1 MDKAV
6 DKTVSRRTVLGG
18 GLKAAVALGA
28 GSGVLSLLGDRASAQ
43 AHRSGP
49 SLLRNAKSTGKLTVA
64 ILGNAASNAVAL
76 KAFKAF
82 QNQTGI
88 TTTPLFINVPTWVDF
103 FEQIETRLIA
113 GVEIDTMN
121 LATEG
126 FRLFASKGVLAPL
139 DSFIGQDK
147 AVINSFYA
155 DMNQRTLTQFRQ
167 HAQIDGHTYYI
178 PWGYNTMGIWYNRAT
193 FKAGKVSEPSPD
205 WTWDDFFAAAT
216 ALTKAP
222 QNWGMNLT
230 IDVFQGI
237 EPWVF
242 TNGGQVLNNAWTS
255 VVIDNPAAVEACA
268 FARSLVAKNL
278 APSPGGTFNQFS
290 ALGQGHL
297 AMMGA
302 GIWPWN
308 YYVENGGGRTWRSS
322 HGPRR
327 CNKALPSAS
336 PPSPSSRHPR
346 ARTRRG
352 SSSSTRSPRASRPT
366 RRCLLR
372 VACPCG
378 SPSRTVLRSSRGCRP
393 GPSTSPP
400 RSSMPRRS
408 SASPTLPR
416 WKVTSTPPGSRSWP
430 GPYHRRW
437 DWRNCSPSSTVSST
451 SADRAT
457 AVPLDAWQRG

>member
-1 MDKAV
+1 MEKYLDK
-6 DKTVSRRTVLGG
+6 KLSRRSVLGG

-28 GSGVLSLLGDRASAQ
+28 APGVVSLLEGRSWAQRAA
-43 AHRSGP
+43 P
-49 SLLRNAKSTGKLTVA
+49 SLVKNIQSTGKLTVA

-82 QNQTGI
+82 QAQTGI

-139 DSFIGQDK
+139 DSYITQDK
-147 AVINSFYA
+147 ATINSFYA
-155 DMNQRTLTQFRQ
+155 DMNQRTLSQFRQ
-167 HAQIDGHTYYI
+167 HAQIDGHTYYV
-178 PWGYNTMGIWYNRAT
+178 PWGYNTMGIWYNRTT
-193 FKAGKVSEPSPD
+193 FKNGNVPEPSPT
-205 WTWDDFFAAAT
+205 WTWDDFLSAAT
-216 ALTKAP
+216 ALTKPP

-242 TNGGQVLNNAWTS
+242 TNGGTVLNNSWTRC
-255 VVIDNPAAVEACA
+255 VINNPAAVEACT
-268 FARSLVAKNL
+268 FARSLVAKKL

-308 YYVENGGGRTWRSS
+308 YYVENGGGGDLAIVPWPKKVQQGSPVGLAAFPILDASKSKDEAWEFVKYSISESFQANEAVPIEGGMPMRISIANSKSFLKSLPPGAEYFTAALDYANPVVGVTNASAVEADIDTTWQQILSGAIS
-322 HGPRR
+322 
-327 CNKALPSAS
+327 PSAGL
-336 PPSPSSRHPR
+336 
-346 ARTRRG
+346 AQLEAKANGELNLTE
-352 SSSSTRSPRASRPT
+352 
-366 RRCLLR
+366 
-372 VACPCG
+372 
-378 SPSRTVLRSSRGCRP
+378 
-393 GPSTSPP
+393 
-400 RSSMPRRS
+400 
-408 SASPTLPR
+408 
-416 WKVTSTPPGSRSWP
+416 
-430 GPYHRRW
+430 
-437 DWRNCSPSSTVSST
+437 
-451 SADRAT
+451 
-457 AVPLDAWQRG
+457 

>member
-1 MDKAV
+1 MEEFMQK
-6 DKTVSRRTVLGG
+6 KLSRRSVLGG

-28 GSGVLSLLGDRASAQ
+28 APGVVSLLEGRASAQ
-43 AHRSGP
+43 RTGP
-49 SLLRNAKSTGKLTVA
+49 ALVRNTKSTGKLTVA

-76 KAFKAF
+76 KAFKVF
-82 QNQTGI
+82 QTQTGI

-139 DSFIGQDK
+139 DAYIAQNKSTID
-147 AVINSFYA
+147 SFYS
-155 DMNQRTLTQFRQ
+155 DMNQRTLSQFRQ

-193 FKAGKVSEPSPD
+193 FKSGNVAEPTPD
-205 WTWDDFFAAAT
+205 WTWDDFMSTAT

-242 TNGGQVLNNAWTS
+242 TNGGTVLNNSWTS
-255 VVIDNPAAVEACA
+255 CVINNPAAVEACA
-268 FARSLVAKNL
+268 FARTLVANKV

-290 ALGQGHL
+290 ALGEGHL

-308 YYVENGGGRTWRSS
+308 YYVENGGGSNLAIVPW
-322 HGPRR
+322 P
-327 CNKALPSAS
+327 KK
-336 PPSPSSRHPR
+336 
-346 ARTRRG
+346 
-352 SSSSTRSPRASRPT
+352 
-366 RRCLLR
+366 
-372 VACPCG
+372 VQQG
-378 SPSRTVLRSSRGCRP
+378 SPVGLASFPILAASKSQDEAWEFVKYSISESFQANEAVPIEG
-393 GPSTSPP
+393 G
-400 RSSMPRRS
+400 MPMRIS
-408 SASPTLPR
+408 IANSKSFL
-416 WKVTSTPPGSRSWP
+416 KGLPPGAEYFTAALEYATPVVGVTNASAVEADIDSTWQQILSGAISP
-430 GPYHRRW
+430 GAGLAQLEAKA
-437 DWRNCSPSSTVSST
+437 NGELNAS
-451 SADRAT
+451 
-457 AVPLDAWQRG
+457 

>member
-1 MDKAV
+1 MEKYLDK
-6 DKTVSRRTVLGG
+6 KLSRRSVLGG

-28 GSGVLSLLGDRASAQ
+28 APGVVSLLEGRSWAQRAA
-43 AHRSGP
+43 P
-49 SLLRNAKSTGKLTVA
+49 SLVKNINSTGKLTVA

-82 QNQTGI
+82 QAQTGI

-139 DSFIGQDK
+139 DSYITQDK
-147 AVINSFYA
+147 ATINSFYA
-155 DMNQRTLTQFRQ
+155 DMNQRTLSQFRQ
-167 HAQIDGHTYYI
+167 HAQIDGHTYYV

-193 FKAGKVSEPSPD
+193 FKNGNVPEPSPT
-205 WTWDDFFAAAT
+205 WTWEDFLSAAT
-216 ALTKAP
+216 ALTKPP

-242 TNGGQVLNNAWTS
+242 TNGGTVLNDSWTRC
-255 VVIDNPAAVEACA
+255 VINNPAAVEACT
-268 FARSLVAKNL
+268 FARSLVAKKL

-308 YYVENGGGRTWRSS
+308 YYVENGGGSDLAIVPWPKKVQQGSPVGLAAFPILDASKSKDEAWEFVKYSISESFQANEAVPIEGGMPMRISIANSNSFLKGLPPGAEYFTAALDYANPVVGVTNASAVEADIDTTWQQILSGAIS
-322 HGPRR
+322 
-327 CNKALPSAS
+327 PSAGL
-336 PPSPSSRHPR
+336 
-346 ARTRRG
+346 AQLEAKANG
-352 SSSSTRSPRASRPT
+352 E
-366 RRCLLR
+366 LN
-372 VACPCG
+372 
-378 SPSRTVLRSSRGCRP
+378 
-393 GPSTSPP
+393 
-400 RSSMPRRS
+400 
-408 SASPTLPR
+408 
-416 WKVTSTPPGSRSWP
+416 VTE
-430 GPYHRRW
+430 
-437 DWRNCSPSSTVSST
+437 
-451 SADRAT
+451 
-457 AVPLDAWQRG
+457 

>member
-1 MDKAV
+1 MEKYLDK
-6 DKTVSRRTVLGG
+6 KLSRRSVLGG

-28 GSGVLSLLGDRASAQ
+28 APGVVSLLEGRSWAQRAA
-43 AHRSGP
+43 P
-49 SLLRNAKSTGKLTVA
+49 SLVKNINSTGKLTVA

-82 QNQTGI
+82 QAQTGI

-139 DSFIGQDK
+139 DSYITQDK
-147 AVINSFYA
+147 ATINSFYA
-155 DMNQRTLTQFRQ
+155 DMNQRTLSQFRQ
-167 HAQIDGHTYYI
+167 HAQIDGHTYYV
-178 PWGYNTMGIWYNRAT
+178 PWGYNTMGIWYNRTT
-193 FKAGKVSEPSPD
+193 FKNGNVPEPSPT
-205 WTWDDFFAAAT
+205 WTWDDFLSAAT
-216 ALTKAP
+216 ALTKPP

-242 TNGGQVLNNAWTS
+242 TNGGTVLNDSWTRC
-255 VVIDNPAAVEACA
+255 VINNPAAVEACT
-268 FARSLVAKNL
+268 FARSLVAKKL

-308 YYVENGGGRTWRSS
+308 YYVENGGGSDLAIVPWPKKVQQGSPVGLAAFPILDASKSKDEAWEFVKYSISESFQANEAVPIEGGMPMRISIANSASFLKSLPPGAEYFTAALDYANPVVGVTNASAVEADIDSTWQQILSGAIS
-322 HGPRR
+322 
-327 CNKALPSAS
+327 PSAGL
-336 PPSPSSRHPR
+336 
-346 ARTRRG
+346 AQLEAKANG
-352 SSSSTRSPRASRPT
+352 E
-366 RRCLLR
+366 LN
-372 VACPCG
+372 
-378 SPSRTVLRSSRGCRP
+378 
-393 GPSTSPP
+393 
-400 RSSMPRRS
+400 
-408 SASPTLPR
+408 
-416 WKVTSTPPGSRSWP
+416 VTG
-430 GPYHRRW
+430 
-437 DWRNCSPSSTVSST
+437 
-451 SADRAT
+451 
-457 AVPLDAWQRG
+457 

>member
-1 MDKAV
+1 MDKAM
-6 DKTVSRRTVLGG
+6 DKKVSRRTVLGG
-18 GLKAAVALGA
+18 GLKTAVALGA
-28 GSGVLSLLGDRASAQ
+28 GAGVLSALGDSASAQ
-43 AHRSGP
+43 ARRTAP
-49 SLLRNAKSTGKLTVA
+49 PLLRSFKSTGKLTVA

-139 DSFIGQDK
+139 DSFVAQDK
-147 AVINSFYA
+147 AVVSSFYA
-155 DMNQRTLTQFRQ
+155 DMNQRTLAQFRQ

-178 PWGYNTMGIWYNRAT
+178 PRGYNTMGIWYNRTT
-193 FKAGKVSEPSPD
+193 FKNGKVKDPSPD
-205 WTWDDFFAAAT
+205 WTWDDFLAAAT

-242 TNGGQVLNNAWTS
+242 SNGGQVLNNAWTS

-268 FARSLVAKNL
+268 FALELVAKNL

-308 YYVENGGGRTWRSS
+308 YYVENGGGKDLAIVPWPKKVQQGSPV
-322 HGPRR
+322 GLAAFPIL
-327 CNKALPSAS
+327 KASKSQDEAWEFIKYSISESFQANEAVPIEGGMPMRISIANSAS
-336 PPSPSSRHPR
+336 FLKGLPPGAEYFTAALDYATPVVGVSNASAVEGDIDTTWQQILAGSVSPSTGL
-346 ARTRRG
+346 AQLQAKCNG
-352 SSSSTRSPRASRPT
+352 E
-366 RRCLLR
+366 L
-372 VACPCG
+372 
-378 SPSRTVLRSSRGCRP
+378 
-393 GPSTSPP
+393 
-400 RSSMPRRS
+400 
-408 SASPTLPR
+408 
-416 WKVTSTPPGSRSWP
+416 
-430 GPYHRRW
+430 
-437 DWRNCSPSSTVSST
+437 NVS
-451 SADRAT
+451 
-457 AVPLDAWQRG
+457 

>member
-1 MDKAV
+1 MEKYMDK
-6 DKTVSRRTVLGG
+6 KLSRRSVLGG

-28 GSGVLSLLGDRASAQ
+28 APGVVSLLEGRSWAQRAA
-43 AHRSGP
+43 P
-49 SLLRNAKSTGKLTVA
+49 SLVRNLNSTGKLTVA

-82 QNQTGI
+82 QAQTGI

-139 DSFIGQDK
+139 DSYIAQDK
-147 AVINSFYA
+147 ATINGFYA
-155 DMNQRTLTQFRQ
+155 DMNQRTLSQFRQ

-178 PWGYNTMGIWYNRAT
+178 PWGYNTMGIWYNRTA
-193 FKAGKVSEPSPD
+193 FKTGNVAEPSPT
-205 WTWDDFFAAAT
+205 WTWDDFLSAAT

-242 TNGGQVLNNAWTS
+242 TNGGTVLNNDWTRC
-255 VVIDNPAAVEACA
+255 VINNPAAVEACT
-268 FARSLVAKNL
+268 FARSLVANKL

-308 YYVENGGGRTWRSS
+308 YYVENGGGSDLAIVPWPKKVQQGSPVGLAAFPILGASKSKDEAWEFVKYSISESFQANEAVPIEGGMPMRISIANSPSFLKGLPPGAEYFTAALDYATPVVGVTNASAVEADIDSTWQQILSGAIS
-322 HGPRR
+322 
-327 CNKALPSAS
+327 PSAGL
-336 PPSPSSRHPR
+336 
-346 ARTRRG
+346 AQLEAKANGELNITE
-352 SSSSTRSPRASRPT
+352 
-366 RRCLLR
+366 
-372 VACPCG
+372 
-378 SPSRTVLRSSRGCRP
+378 
-393 GPSTSPP
+393 
-400 RSSMPRRS
+400 
-408 SASPTLPR
+408 
-416 WKVTSTPPGSRSWP
+416 
-430 GPYHRRW
+430 
-437 DWRNCSPSSTVSST
+437 
-451 SADRAT
+451 
-457 AVPLDAWQRG
+457 

>member
-1 MDKAV
+1 MEKYLDK
-6 DKTVSRRTVLGG
+6 KLSRRSVLGG

-28 GSGVLSLLGDRASAQ
+28 APGVVSLLEGRSWAQRAA
-43 AHRSGP
+43 P
-49 SLLRNAKSTGKLTVA
+49 SLVKNINSTGKLTVA

-82 QNQTGI
+82 QAQTGI

-139 DSFIGQDK
+139 DSYITQDK
-147 AVINSFYA
+147 ATINSFYA
-155 DMNQRTLTQFRQ
+155 DMNQRTLSQFRQ
-167 HAQIDGHTYYI
+167 HAQIDGHTYYV
-178 PWGYNTMGIWYNRAT
+178 PWGYNTMGIWYNRTT
-193 FKAGKVSEPSPD
+193 FKNGNVPEPSPT
-205 WTWDDFFAAAT
+205 WTWDDFLSAAT
-216 ALTKAP
+216 ALTKPP

-242 TNGGQVLNNAWTS
+242 TNGGTVLNDSWTRC
-255 VVIDNPAAVEACA
+255 VINNPAAVEACT
-268 FARSLVAKNL
+268 FARSLVAKKL

-308 YYVENGGGRTWRSS
+308 YYVENGGGSDLAIVPWPKKVQQGSPVGLAAFPILDASKSKDEAWEFVKYSISESFQANEAVPIEGGMPMRISIANSASFLKSLPPGAEYFTAALDYANPVVGVTNASAVEADIDSTWQQILSGAIS
-322 HGPRR
+322 
-327 CNKALPSAS
+327 PSAGL
-336 PPSPSSRHPR
+336 
-346 ARTRRG
+346 AQLEAKANG
-352 SSSSTRSPRASRPT
+352 E
-366 RRCLLR
+366 LN
-372 VACPCG
+372 VAG
-378 SPSRTVLRSSRGCRP
+378 
-393 GPSTSPP
+393 
-400 RSSMPRRS
+400 
-408 SASPTLPR
+408 
-416 WKVTSTPPGSRSWP
+416 
-430 GPYHRRW
+430 
-437 DWRNCSPSSTVSST
+437 
-451 SADRAT
+451 
-457 AVPLDAWQRG
+457 